1 MSVMHNIH
9 KKHNIKRC
17 TNLDVTYCAYNQMHI
32 MSGIEQMPGSNA
44 YNALNI
50 FIIMHNRKSTDSI
63 LIIE

>member
-1 MSVMHNIH
+1 
-9 KKHNIKRC
+9 
-17 TNLDVTYCAYNQMHI
+17 MHI

-63 LIIE
+63 SIIELYKLHKIVC